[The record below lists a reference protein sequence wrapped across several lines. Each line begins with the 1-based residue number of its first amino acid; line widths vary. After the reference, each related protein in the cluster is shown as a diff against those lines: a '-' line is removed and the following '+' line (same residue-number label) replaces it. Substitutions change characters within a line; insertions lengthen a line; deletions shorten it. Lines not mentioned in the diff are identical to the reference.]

1 MSVKA
6 GSTILADLRIEIER
20 YKTSVFNH
28 CEEYIGLLLT
38 HIMQN
43 LYRCKRVVERQNH
56 YSESLSY
63 ALTTHANPLKPPHK
77 RHGQRI
83 PHLCRY
89 IYIKKSLTCRLFDL
103 SRLRWLIHKAR
114 HLIDHEAWHL
124 SFPHT
129 GAQRRLKLSLFPQRL
144 ELSI

>member
-6 GSTILADLRIEIER
+6 SSTILAVSKVEIER
-20 YKTSVFNH
+20 YKTSILNH
-28 CEEYIGLLLT
+28 CEEYIDVSNEGCSSLT
-38 HIMQN
+38 SCRISTDA
-43 LYRCKRVVERQNH
+43 RESRQKIIAKACHTPND
-56 YSESLSY
+56 
-63 ALTTHANPLKPPHK
+63 HAGQPLKPAHK

-89 IYIKKSLTCRLFDL
+89 IYIKKSLTCRLFYL

-124 SFPHT
+124 SFPHS
-129 GAQRRLKLSLFPQRL
+129 GAQRRLKLSLFP
-144 ELSI
+144 